1 MDAATAEMIMCI
13 HNSVPN
19 IHSPEVCEYL
29 LNVLEYNSLAFGINI
44 SESSSDSNDSGHG
57 LNRRIINRPKRRIK
71 NPHTR
76 EKEKRNS
83 ILLKQDKSKKKVH
96 KVEENLEKEEHSN
109 RDL

>member
-1 MDAATAEMIMCI
+1 MR
-13 HNSVPN
+13 
-19 IHSPEVCEYL
+19 
-29 LNVLEYNSLAFGINI
+29 G
-44 SESSSDSNDSGHG
+44 
-57 LNRRIINRPKRRIK
+57 
-71 NPHTR
+71 R